1 MELEAYVINT
11 KPLSKSD
18 VLITVITPKGLFT
31 IFGRGY
37 MNLKH
42 KYHILINRGIKV
54 KIYGDKK
61 GDYFR
66 LSDCDLLSS
75 ETILTLDIEK
85 FEQYTKIV
93 KLVIY
98 IDHLLDETSFA
109 LFDFCVSEL
118 ENYNINLLLD
128 LWKIFI
134 LKKENIILN
143 LKTCTKCGAETNLKT
158 LSIKDGGLI
167 CNNCY
172 QGEVILEIEDIKMI
186 NALYNTKIKVLK
198 EGYSQNVSLFLT
210 ELIDYSIGLKID

>member
-42 KYHILINRGIKV
+42 KHHILINRGIKV

-75 ETILTLDIEK
+75 DTILTLDIET

-143 LKTCTKCGAETNLKT
+143 LKTCTKCEANTNLKT

-172 QGEVILEIEDIKMI
+172 QGEPILEIEDIKMI
-186 NALYNTKIKVLK
+186 NALYNTKIKALK